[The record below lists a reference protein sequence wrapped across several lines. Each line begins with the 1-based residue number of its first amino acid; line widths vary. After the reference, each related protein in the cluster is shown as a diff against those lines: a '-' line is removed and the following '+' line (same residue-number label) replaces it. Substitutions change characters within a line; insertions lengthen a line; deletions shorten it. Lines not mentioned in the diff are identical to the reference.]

1 MAARTEE
8 HMRWLLKD
16 RLLPGKTV
24 KVERWATQSAKAGGY
39 IFRGSRKGVVV
50 ALYPHIFTVRFGNIL
65 ESFRYTQFFVK
76 DTERVKL

>member
-8 HMRWLLKD
+8 QMKWLLKD

-24 KVERWATQSAKAGGY
+24 KVEKWATKSAAFGCY

-65 ESFRYTQFFVK
+65 ECFRYTQFFVK